1 MSQDDR
7 PPNEAEEPNRDLESE
22 LGEVKAQL
30 ADAKRE
36 LEAVQQ
42 AAEKLRTER
51 DELAE
56 QRAQLEEQRREA
68 IAACDAALADAQEAR
83 AHTTRVESAL
93 ASEVEAHTATT
104 ASLAEERSAR
114 QLLEIERDDLR
125 EKVAELE
132 QQLDGAQRARRAAET
147 DASSQ
152 RSAKNLFIATTV
164 AGAASHLL
172 RKK

>member
-7 PPNEAEEPNRDLESE
+7 PPDEAEEPNRDLESE

-30 ADAKRE
+30 AAAQRE

-51 DELAE
+51 DELAD
-56 QRAQLEEQRREA
+56 QRAQLEDERRKA
-68 IAACDAALADAQEAR
+68 AAACDAALADAQEAR
-83 AHTTRVESAL
+83 AQTTTVESAL
-93 ASEVEAHTATT
+93 AGEIEAHAATT
-104 ASLAEERSAR
+104 AALAEECSAR
-114 QLLEIERDDLR
+114 QLLEIERDDLCER
-125 EKVAELE
+125 VAELE
-132 QQLDGAQRARRAAET
+132 QRVGGAQRARRAAEA
-147 DASSQ
+147 DANNQ
-152 RSAKNLFIATTV
+152 RGAKNFFIATTV